1 MKARS
6 FAVLVMAFR
15 LVGTAFTVATFPG
28 LVVAAAIQDG
38 VVDLVGVPASVTG
51 DGPGAYRA
59 EYDAV
64 ASARTAV
71 VVTFL
76 PSLAC
81 SVVAASLLAVAVAGV
96 RYWTLGWW
104 MCSWLGLAVG
114 AHAFPDPE
122 AALAL
127 DHTSANHRGVTRRV
141 GTALGSA
148 VRVAAALSL
157 FRADLLY
164 AALLYYAV
172 SALLLPGTPPFA
184 VPVPLFG

>member
-1 MKARS
+1 MS
-6 FAVLVMAFR
+6 FR

-38 VVDLVGVPASVTG
+38 VADLAGVPASVTG
-51 DGPGAYRA
+51 EGPDAYEA
-59 EYDAV
+59 EYDAIG
-64 ASARTAV
+64 SARTAV

-81 SVVAASLLAVAVAGV
+81 SVVAASLLSVAVVGV

-127 DHTSANHRGVTRRV
+127 DRTSAHARGPMRRV
-141 GTALGSA
+141 GTALGSG
-148 VRVAAALSL
+148 VRIAAALSL

-172 SALLLPGTPPFA
+172 SALLLPGTPPFG
-184 VPVPLFG
+184 VPVLPLG